1 LIDYQIIG
9 KELLLVFKTTHR
21 VLFFNKLARRW
32 WLMLV
37 ILATWE
43 SKNERITPGGQ
54 PGQIVL
60 KIPSPK

>member
-1 LIDYQIIG
+1 VEVGGLEEENHIDTAL
-9 KELLLVFKTTHR
+9 KKLV
-21 VLFFNKLARRW
+21 VQCWVW